1 MGLQEYNW
9 GGLLAF
15 VLQAYAHRRPEWSGV
30 PCGRGLNAA
39 HVLQLML
46 LALKVADVQFRCA
59 WLPLGTKSLV
69 LMEPFRSH
77 FTTEPVL
84 SHFSARFVRSA
95 RGFATELCTD

>member
-1 MGLQEYNW
+1 MPVGVQEYNW

-15 VLQAYAHRRPEWSGV
+15 VLQAYAHRRPDWSGE

-59 WLPLGTKSLV
+59 WLPWA
-69 LMEPFRSH
+69 PIPRSH
-77 FTTEPVL
+77 GAVPL
-84 SHFSARFVRSA
+84 SA
-95 RGFATELCTD
+95 

>member
-59 WLPLGTKSLV
+59 WLPWGTKSLV

-77 FTTEPVL
+77 YHHL
-84 SHFSARFVRSA
+84 SQ
-95 RGFATELCTD
+95 C